1 MSIDTD
7 GNVDHIP
14 WGSQRSVNDDH
25 IPWGCQRNVRED
37 EKIHSTLF
45 SDHTGR
51 NFQKDRYTRDDE
63 RDKYPLRMR
72 RDRNISLPDRKTQ
85 LSDNDYRNVEVY
97 SDGGFWLQN
106 PSVLIQHTDI
116 TPHSDMTN
124 VERINAMFRV
134 IIILTIVLYLAGF
147 QIWIVFLL
155 FGILLTLIVWM
166 IVKEPTPPPV
176 SRREYLR
183 PRRIIKPHVAHPR
196 NINRG
201 PTVMIPERTTRIW
214 RTPEYYEKSPSI
226 NEFSC
231 RDVPSYSAYRK
242 HDSRNYHRSGDVQY
256 SLPSTAR
263 ILPRPR

>member
-7 GNVDHIP
+7 GNIDDD
-14 WGSQRSVNDDH
+14 QR
-25 IPWGCQRNVRED
+25 
-37 EKIHSTLF
+37 IHSTLF
-45 SDHTGR
+45 PELSVM
-51 NFQKDRYTRDDE
+51 NFQSDPTSENRYPRDRDRE
-63 RDKYPLRMR
+63 KYPLRIR
-72 RDRNISLPDRKTQ
+72 RDRDISLPNRKTE
-85 LSDNDYRNVEVY
+85 LRDNDYRNVEVY

-155 FGILLTLIVWM
+155 FGILLTLILWM
-166 IVKEPTPPPV
+166 IVKEPTPPPM

-183 PRRIIKPHVAHPR
+183 PQRSIKPHVTHSW
-196 NINRG
+196 NINRE
-201 PTVMIPERTTRIW
+201 PTLMIPERTTRIW
-214 RTPEYYEKSPSI
+214 RTQQYYEKSPSI
-226 NEFSC
+226 NEFSY
-231 RDVPSYSAYRK
+231 RRVPPYSAYRK
-242 HDSRNYHRSGDVQY
+242 HDPRKYRRSGDVQY